1 MLNNSVAYF
10 ARTRPAKTAC
20 VDLQTGERLSFA
32 DLDQRAARM
41 AAALQHVSGKAELA
55 GERIAVLARNSSALI
70 CLHLACRRVR
80 AIFVPLNFRLSAV
93 ELAVLARQADPF
105 LILVHPDF
113 DALAAD
119 LHAGSPT
126 SRIMSFGA
134 DGEFMRITASVTHAP
149 PVRPPASDTIV
160 TLLFTSGTSGRPK
173 GVMVTEANAH
183 ATARNYAL
191 SVGLDA
197 SSVFLCDMP
206 LFHVVGLFTIV
217 GSVLEAGGTLLIA
230 SQFEPRATQSWI
242 AEKKLQVSHYF
253 CVPQMAQMLRQLPDF
268 DPAFFRR
275 LRALQTGGAP
285 HPAAPVLAWVRER
298 VRCVD
303 GFGMTEAGT
312 VLGMPPDDLALLRR
326 KAGSV
331 GVPAANITVRV
342 VDKSGRDVG
351 AGEVGELW
359 LRGPSVTPGYWRDE
373 TATRAAFHDGWLRT
387 GDAATQDGEGFF
399 ALVDRWKDMF
409 ISGGEN
415 VYPAEV
421 EAALGEMPGVL
432 EVAVIG
438 VADQKW
444 GEVGSAYLVLSPRAQ
459 FAPDAV
465 LAHCRRRLA
474 GYKVPK
480 EFHVVDA
487 LPRTASGKVRKDLL
501 RGSELTQSMG
511 KAAAS

>member
-1 MLNNSVAYF
+1 MAYF
-10 ARTRPAKTAC
+10 ARARPAKTAC
-20 VDLQTGERLSFA
+20 VDLETGERSTYA
-32 DLDQRAARM
+32 DLDGRIASM
-41 AAALQHVSGKAELA
+41 AAALQHVTGKADLS
-55 GERIAVLARNSSALI
+55 GERIAVLARNSSALV
-70 CLHLACRRVR
+70 CLYLACRRVR
-80 AIFVPLNFRLSAV
+80 AIFVPLNFRLSGP
-93 ELAVLARQADPF
+93 ELSVLVKQADPL

-113 DALAAD
+113 DSRAAD
-119 LHAGSPT
+119 LHAGSPG
-126 SRIMSFGA
+126 SRIMGFGRE
-134 DGEFMRITASVTHAP
+134 GEFLRATATAKHAP
-149 PVRPPASDTIV
+149 LVRPCTDDTIV

-173 GVMVTEANAH
+173 GVMITARNAH

-191 SVGLDA
+191 SVDVDG

-217 GSVLEAGGTLLIA
+217 GSVLESGGTLLLS
-230 SQFEPRATQSWI
+230 SQFDPRATQSWM
-242 AEKKLQVSHYF
+242 ADGKLRISHYF
-253 CVPQMAQMLRQLPDF
+253 CVPQMAQMLRQVPDF
-268 DPAFFRR
+268 DPTPFRR

-285 HPAAPVLAWVRER
+285 HPAAPVLAWVREK

-312 VLGMPPDDLALLRR
+312 VLGMPPHDLATLRH

-331 GVPAANITVRV
+331 GVPAANITVRL
-342 VDKSGRDVG
+342 VDKSGRDVES
-351 AGEVGELW
+351 GEVGELW
-359 LRGPSVTPGYWRDE
+359 LRGPSITPGYWRDE
-373 TATRAAFHDGWLRT
+373 ATTRAAFQDGWLRT
-387 GDAATQDGEGFF
+387 GDAATRDGDGFF
-399 ALVDRWKDMF
+399 TLVDRWKDMF

-421 EAALGEMPGVL
+421 EAALCEMPGVL
-432 EVAVIG
+432 EVAVVG

-444 GEVGSAYLVLSPRAQ
+444 GEVGSAYLVMSPRAQ

-501 RGSELTQSMG
+501 R
-511 KAAAS
+511 